1 MVLPI
6 PGLVRSMKPSSSKAR
21 SYPWN
26 QQCPM
31 HAKCSDRNI
40 LPYSAQQ
47 QHDVMTRVDS
57 RSEAAN
63 VLGWS
68 KAYGVSFRGSLL
80 ILFVQ
85 LDGLVSFCT
94 DQAGARLVEC
104 HGKDPRLALKRA
116 WLHLSSVLLEAV
128 PALPVPKPAPP
139 HGTFSN
145 TSHPQ
150 AGTCCMVLL
159 PLYRLHRGGSIMLK
173 VAHVWSV

>member
-6 PGLVRSMKPSSSKAR
+6 PRLVRSSVKPSSSKAR
-21 SYPWN
+21 SYHWN
-26 QQCPM
+26 QQCPR

-40 LPYSAQQ
+40 LPHSAQQ
-47 QHDVMTRVDS
+47 QHDVVTRLDS

-63 VLGWS
+63 ILGWP
-68 KAYGVSFRGSLL
+68 KADGVSFRGSLL

-85 LDGLVSFCT
+85 LDGLVSFCA
-94 DQAGARLVEC
+94 DQAGACLVKG
-104 HGKDPRLALKRA
+104 HGEDPRLALKRA

-150 AGTCCMVLL
+150 AGTHCM
-159 PLYRLHRGGSIMLK
+159 
-173 VAHVWSV
+173 AHCYHCTGYTDEEVSC